1 MRTVKKRTMFS
12 WTLRG
17 KPYFLLSTA
26 SLAILLVTMGVML

>member
-1 MRTVKKRTMFS
+1 MRTVKKRTMFT

-17 KPYFLLSTA
+17 KPYFLLSAA

>member
-1 MRTVKKRTMFS
+1 MRTVKKRTMFT

-17 KPYFLLSTA
+17 KPCFLLSAA